1 MSLESNLLN
10 KLSTTDVLRLMEKLG
25 VPETSV
31 RYANDCLIFPTV
43 CHNTLDN
50 NPSHKLYYY
59 ESSKRF
65 YCYTHCKSM
74 SIFDVIINTYNT
86 RGFKMEFMR
95 AYNLLDEIISK
106 RLKTG
111 FAIIQTPKTLNT
123 NKIEENWVEQLPVYN
138 KHVLE
143 CFTQQPRFLD
153 PWLSEDIDYN
163 VMVDFGVRFDMVRN
177 RIVFP
182 VIDHI
187 GRLVGIRVRNFNQAD
202 LDAGR
207 KYMPLWHN
215 EELYN
220 CPKMMVVYGYYQN
233 RQVIK
238 KLKEVIVFEAE
249 KSVLKYGSCFTMNKS
264 VAVGGSAFSQ
274 YHGLILKEAGVE
286 TIVLAFDNDY
296 SEDGDRF
303 YGLQKMLREAQKVR
317 DMGFKVELI
326 YDWTGEYLG
335 DKDAPIDLGRT
346 VYSKLYRERKTLEEV
361 LKENE
366 EEETR
371 EVSTENEELQ

>member
-74 SIFDVIINTYNT
+74 SVFDVIINTYNT

-361 LKENE
+361 LEENE

-371 EVSTENEELQ
+371 EVSTENKELQ

>member
-10 KLSTTDVLRLMEKLG
+10 KLNTSDVLRLMEKLG

-31 RYANDCLIFPTV
+31 RYANDCLIFPTI
-43 CHNTLDN
+43 CHNTLGN

-95 AYNLLDEIISK
+95 AYNLLDEIVSK

-111 FAIIQTPKTLNT
+111 FAIIQTPKALNT
-123 NKIEENWVEQLPVYN
+123 TRIEENWVEQLPVYN

-187 GRLVGIRVRNFNQAD
+187 GRLVGIRVRNFNQSD
-202 LDAGR
+202 IDAGR

-215 EELYN
+215 DELYN

-303 YGLQKMLREAQKVR
+303 YGLQKMLREAQKVKE
-317 DMGFKVELI
+317 MGFKVELI

-361 LKENE
+361 LEENK
-366 EEETR
+366 EEETS

>member
-74 SIFDVIINTYNT
+74 SVFDVIINTYNT

-238 KLKEVIVFEAE
+238 RLKEVIVFEAE

-361 LKENE
+361 LEENK

>member
-10 KLSTTDVLRLMEKLG
+10 KLNTSDVLRLMEKLG

-31 RYANDCLIFPTV
+31 RYANDCLIFPTI

-95 AYNLLDEIISK
+95 AYNLLDEIVSK

-111 FAIIQTPKTLNT
+111 FAIIQTPKALNT
-123 NKIEENWVEQLPVYN
+123 TKIEENWVDQLPVYN
-138 KHVLE
+138 KNVLE

-187 GRLVGIRVRNFNQAD
+187 GRLVGIRVRNFNQSD
-202 LDAGR
+202 IDAGR

-215 EELYN
+215 DELYN

-303 YGLQKMLREAQKVR
+303 YGLRKMLREAQKVKE
-317 DMGFKVELI
+317 MGFKVELI

-361 LKENE
+361 LEENE
-366 EEETR
+366 EEETS

>member
-1 MSLESNLLN
+1 
-10 KLSTTDVLRLMEKLG
+10 MEKLG

-31 RYANDCLIFPTV
+31 RYANDCLIFPTI

-95 AYNLLDEIISK
+95 AYNLLDEIVSK

-111 FAIIQTPKTLNT
+111 FAIIQTPKALNT
-123 NKIEENWVEQLPVYN
+123 TRIEENWVEQLPVYN

-187 GRLVGIRVRNFNQAD
+187 GRLVGIRVRNFNQSD
-202 LDAGR
+202 IDAGR

-215 EELYN
+215 DELYN

-303 YGLQKMLREAQKVR
+303 YGLQKMLREAQKVKE
-317 DMGFKVELI
+317 MGFKVELI

-361 LKENE
+361 LEENK
-366 EEETR
+366 EEETS

>member
-238 KLKEVIVFEAE
+238 RLKEVIVFEAE

-326 YDWTGEYLG
+326 YDWAGEYLG

-361 LKENE
+361 LEENE

>member
-1 MSLESNLLN
+1 LSLESNLLN
-10 KLSTTDVLRLMEKLG
+10 KLNTSDVLRLMEKLG
-25 VPETSV
+25 VPESSV
-31 RYANDCLIFPTV
+31 RYGNDCLIFPTI

-50 NPSHKLYYY
+50 NPSQKLYYY

-65 YCYTHCKSM
+65 YCYTHCKAM

-95 AYNLLDEIISK
+95 AYNLLDEIVSK

-111 FAIIQTPKTLNT
+111 FAVIQTPKAMNT
-123 NKIEENWVEQLPVYN
+123 NKIEENWMEQLPVYN

-187 GRLVGIRVRNFNQAD
+187 GRLVGIRVRNFNQSD
-202 LDAGR
+202 IDAGR

-215 EELYN
+215 DELYN

-296 SEDGDRF
+296 SEEGDRF
-303 YGLQKMLREAQKVR
+303 YGLQKMLREAQKIKE
-317 DMGFKVELI
+317 MGFKVELI

-346 VYSKLYRERKTLEEV
+346 VYSKLYRDRKTLEEV
-361 LKENE
+361 LEENK
-366 EEETR
+366 EEETS
-371 EVSTENEELQ
+371 EVSTENKELQ